1 MAPIALR
8 LGARYDL
15 DRRLVA
21 LMCIYGSGLGNFSPL
36 NGLGAIVNGSVERN
50 DREVSASALFF
61 GNSLYNLVLAAII
74 YVVFGGWQLLREFRA
89 ADPARDEPE
98 EEIRIEGDPGVWGPP
113 QIATLAAIVGVAA
126 AALVF
131 ELDIGFLA
139 LGAAL
144 GLQLL
149 FPTSTQGADRR
160 IVWGVVLLICGV
172 VTYVTALQR
181 YGTVDAIGNSIAD
194 LDEPLLVAFLLCAV
208 GAVTSAVASSAA
220 ILGALI
226 PLAVPF
232 LVQGELGVSAV
243 VVALAVSAT
252 VVDCT
257 PFSTV
262 GALVLAN
269 TDEGDRR
276 RVYRTMIGWG
286 ALMVVSAPIVT
297 FLVFILPFS

>member
-1 MAPIALR
+1 M
-8 LGARYDL
+8 
-15 DRRLVA
+15 
-21 LMCIYGSGLGNFSPL
+21 
-36 NGLGAIVNGSVERN
+36 
-50 DREVSASALFF
+50 
-61 GNSLYNLVLAAII
+61 
-74 YVVFGGWQLLREFRA
+74 
-89 ADPARDEPE
+89 
-98 EEIRIEGDPGVWGPP
+98 
-113 QIATLAAIVGVAA
+113 
-126 AALVF
+126 
-131 ELDIGFLA
+131 
-139 LGAAL
+139 
-144 GLQLL
+144 
-149 FPTSTQGADRR
+149 
-160 IVWGVVLLICGV
+160 LLICGV

-194 LDEPLLVAFLLCAV
+194 LDTPLLVAFLLCAV

-269 TDEGDRR
+269 TDEGDRP

>member
-1 MAPIALR
+1 M
-8 LGARYDL
+8 
-15 DRRLVA
+15 
-21 LMCIYGSGLGNFSPL
+21 
-36 NGLGAIVNGSVERN
+36 
-50 DREVSASALFF
+50 
-61 GNSLYNLVLAAII
+61 
-74 YVVFGGWQLLREFRA
+74 
-89 ADPARDEPE
+89 
-98 EEIRIEGDPGVWGPP
+98 
-113 QIATLAAIVGVAA
+113 
-126 AALVF
+126 
-131 ELDIGFLA
+131 
-139 LGAAL
+139 
-144 GLQLL
+144 
-149 FPTSTQGADRR
+149 
-160 IVWGVVLLICGV
+160 LLICGV

-194 LDEPLLVAFLLCAV
+194 LDTPLLVAFLLCAV

-232 LVQGELGVSAV
+232 LVQGERGVSAV

-269 TDEGDRR
+269 TDEGDRP

-286 ALMVVSAPIVT
+286 PAVQLTGARSARSARPRRASPCRPT
-297 FLVFILPFS
+297 RTRGARRTLATPGCAGRSTT

>member
-1 MAPIALR
+1 MAVELFERWRASGREVAVVGLGKSGTAASRLLR
-8 LGARYDL
+8 RHGLPVYASDSASGPAYEAWAAELRAIGAEVQLGGHDL
-15 DRRLVA
+15 DRVA
-21 LMCIYGSGLGNFSPL
+21 
-36 NGLGAIVNGSVERN
+36 
-50 DREVSASALFF
+50 
-61 GNSLYNLVLAAII
+61 
-74 YVVFGGWQLLREFRA
+74 RA
-89 ADPARDEPE
+89 AAVVVA
-98 EEIRIEGDPGVWGPP
+98 PGVPP
-113 QIATLAAIVGVAA
+113 DVPPLEAARRAGVDVYAE
-126 AALVF
+126 V
-131 ELDIGFLA
+131 DIGFLA

-181 YGTVDAIGNSIAD
+181 YGTVDAIGDSIAD
-194 LDEPLLVAFLLCAV
+194 LDTPLLVAFLLCAV

-269 TDEGDRR
+269 TDEGDRP